1 MAIRYVSLTCDK
13 CGATLTT
20 TNDRTILY
28 CEHCGNKI
36 YVNDTSTKT
45 ININKSV
52 NEKKYTHQ
60 TYEDKAKIEQAKNER
75 FRLIIGLILVII
87 FIAFGIWVIKT
98 PLF

>member
-20 TNDRTILY
+20 TSDRAILY

-36 YVNDTSTKT
+36 YVSDSNTKT
-45 ININKSV
+45 ININKTI

-60 TYEDKAKIEQAKNER
+60 TYEDKAKIEEQKTTR
-75 FRLIIGLILVII
+75 FTIVIVFILMLICLIIPI
-87 FIAFGIWVIKT
+87 FGMKGC
-98 PLF
+98 LS

>member
-45 ININKSV
+45 ININKKVESH
-52 NEKKYTHQ
+52 EIK
-60 TYEDKAKIEQAKNER
+60 EDRAKIEEEKTVR
-75 FRLIIGLILVII
+75 IIMLLVFSPII
-87 FIAFGIWVIKT
+87 IIALGIMAYSC
-98 PLF
+98 

>member
-20 TNDRTILY
+20 TSDRAILY

-36 YVNDTSTKT
+36 YVSDSNTKT
-45 ININKSV
+45 ININKTI

-60 TYEDKAKIEQAKNER
+60 TYEDKAKIEEQKTER
-75 FRLIIGLILVII
+75 FTLVFTLGFVLLLFLFLILSLKSI
-87 FIAFGIWVIKT
+87 
-98 PLF
+98 

>member
-20 TNDRTILY
+20 TTDRAILY

-36 YVNDTSTKT
+36 YVSDSNTKT
-45 ININKSV
+45 ININKTI

-60 TYEDKAKIEQAKNER
+60 TYEDKAKVEETKTTR
-75 FRLIIGLILVII
+75 YVLIAYFLFMFVLVFVGLPILINCNS
-87 FIAFGIWVIKT
+87 
-98 PLF
+98 